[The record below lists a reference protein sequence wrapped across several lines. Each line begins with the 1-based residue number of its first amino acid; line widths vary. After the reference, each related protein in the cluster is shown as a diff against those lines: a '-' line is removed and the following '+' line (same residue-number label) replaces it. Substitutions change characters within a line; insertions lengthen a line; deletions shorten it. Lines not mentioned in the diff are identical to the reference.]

1 MPKSTLSIL
10 AVLPMLSA
18 LGQQPAPR
26 PAFEVAD
33 IKPAAPGDIAPGKE
47 RLLPG
52 GRIEIPHATVKEL
65 MIGAYSVQSGLIF
78 GGPKWLET
86 DRFDI
91 VAKAPDPNTPVPT
104 LLLMVRTLL
113 EDRFKLVVHREDRVM
128 PAYTLAVGKDGSR
141 LRPSTAGGRQNCN
154 SQMLDNAGIRVL
166 RRECRNMTMDEFA
179 RQLAL
184 PGFGLD
190 RQVVNATDL
199 RGPYDF
205 EFDYVPQMAGRGDDR
220 RSDSPAAADLP
231 SGPTILEAVTHLGLK
246 LEAGKRPVS
255 VVVIDSAAK
264 PGEN

>member
-1 MPKSTLSIL
+1 MPKSALSIL

-18 LGQQPAPR
+18 LGQPAPR

-33 IKPAAPGDIAPGKE
+33 IQPATPGEIAPGKE
-47 RLLPG
+47 RMLPG
-52 GRIEIPHATVKEL
+52 GRVEIPHATVKEL
-65 MIGAYSVQSGLIF
+65 MIGAFRVQSGLIF

-91 VAKAPDPNTPVPT
+91 VAKAPDPNTPIPT

-141 LRPSTAGGRQNCN
+141 LRPSTAGGRQNCS
-154 SQMLDNAGIRVL
+154 SQLVDNAGIRVL
-166 RRECRNMTMDEFA
+166 RRECRNMTMEEFA

-184 PGFGLD
+184 PGYGLD
-190 RQVVNATDL
+190 RPVVNATDL
-199 RGPYDF
+199 QGAYDF

-220 RSDSPAAADLP
+220 RGGDSPGAADLP

-255 VVVIDSAAK
+255 VVVIDHAAK